1 MSKKDL
7 LKKTIKHVDA
17 TKYDSTPIIDS
28 MREMSFSSR
37 DTARAADILVKMLK
51 NKDCTVIL
59 TIAGSSSAA
68 GCMQIYADMIK
79 YNMVDAVVSTGA
91 SVVDMDFFE
100 ALGFK
105 HYHGTPFIDDNM
117 LRDNYVDRIYDTFID
132 EKQLQVCDLSLIH
145 ISEPTRRS

>member
-51 NKDCTVIL
+51 NIGDIRLV
-59 TIAGSSSAA
+59 
-68 GCMQIYADMIK
+68 
-79 YNMVDAVVSTGA
+79 
-91 SVVDMDFFE
+91 
-100 ALGFK
+100 
-105 HYHGTPFIDDNM
+105 
-117 LRDNYVDRIYDTFID
+117 
-132 EKQLQVCDLSLIH
+132 H
-145 ISEPTRRS
+145 I